1 MIKYGTPIQIGYWS
15 QEKRHHMKFNAIYR
29 GMNEQTGEIL
39 YTVKDTPKKCKCND
53 FDFWL
58 CDCKEI

>member
-29 GMNEQTGEIL
+29 GTNEMTGEIL
-39 YTVKDTPKKCKCND
+39 YTAKDAPKKCKCFD